1 MLYYRDFLWK
11 INFNRGFFLTAPTE
25 AYRFYVGKGNNSRLI
40 RRIMSKRQWWVED
53 SKQEN
58 AHFIWTQLKVYDV
71 IKNQRTLRKQKQK
84 EAEESRP
91 TEGLGFLTTSE
102 CFPQKSEILETIP
115 LEDKN
120 RFVLNEVK
128 YKKWR
133 CYIKTRGCVEK
144 KAY

>member
-1 MLYYRDFLWK
+1 
-11 INFNRGFFLTAPTE
+11 
-25 AYRFYVGKGNNSRLI
+25 
-40 RRIMSKRQWWVED
+40 MSKRQWWVED

-71 IKNQRTLRKQKQK
+71 IKNQGTLKKEKQK
-84 EAEESRP
+84 EKAEEKGP
-91 TEGLGFLTTSE
+91 VEGLGFLTTSE
-102 CFPQKSEILETIP
+102 FFPQKSEILEAIP

-120 RFVLNEVK
+120 RFILNESK

-133 CYIKTRGCVEK
+133 SYMKSRGCVEK